1 MARPILGEF
10 FTAIHGLCYVPAH
23 EVPQYYQAL
32 IDSELK
38 EILRDLDEKGGVE
51 AEEADDCRES
61 LVSFLE
67 YLEKND
73 VGHQS
78 RVGWSMPRFPPTL
91 WNQVENALNGGLL
104 STNRNEGYHSRLR
117 AAIKQNSSQWA
128 LIAEIIDIEAE
139 TRAKKDKDR
148 AQIDYCHKDE

>member
-1 MARPILGEF
+1 
-10 FTAIHGLCYVPAH
+10 
-23 EVPQYYQAL
+23 
-32 IDSELK
+32 
-38 EILRDLDEKGGVE
+38 
-51 AEEADDCRES
+51 
-61 LVSFLE
+61 
-67 YLEKND
+67 
-73 VGHQS
+73 
-78 RVGWSMPRFPPTL
+78 
-91 WNQVENALNGGLL
+91 VENALNGGLL